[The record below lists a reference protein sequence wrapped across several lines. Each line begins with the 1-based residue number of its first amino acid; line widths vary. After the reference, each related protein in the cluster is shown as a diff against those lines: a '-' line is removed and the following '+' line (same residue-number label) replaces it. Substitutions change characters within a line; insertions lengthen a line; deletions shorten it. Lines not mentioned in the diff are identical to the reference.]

1 MSPQMKAD
9 RVNCDEIRTS
19 LVKYSIVDGH
29 FHFPSFSSLQQNV
42 STRNTFWEHL
52 LQLRGNFFDTPLFS
66 LILNF
71 LQLNNIETHSLLSSS
86 HYDSIFYRGKKKT
99 NGRLKRCKLYS
110 RRYLKLFSFFNI
122 FLQLCVH
129 TNPIHFKIMYYTFF
143 LIQFIIKKYFMNYLW
158 DLKAHK
164 HVQHEHILGYMA

>member
-1 MSPQMKAD
+1 MPLSLPLLLLFAAK
-9 RVNCDEIRTS
+9 RVNTEH
-19 LVKYSIVDGH
+19 L
-29 FHFPSFSSLQQNV
+29 LA
-42 STRNTFWEHL
+42 WEHL

-129 TNPIHFKIMYYTFF
+129 TNPIHFKIMCYTFF
-143 LIQFIIKKYFMNYLW
+143 LIQFIIKKHFMNYIW

-164 HVQHEHILGYMA
+164 HVQHEHIVGYMAWTWMSEKQFIFLVWSIVRVSLL

>member
-86 HYDSIFYRGKKKT
+86 HYDSIFNRGKKK
-99 NGRLKRCKLYS
+99 KRTVASKDANYTLVGTLNFFHS
-110 RRYLKLFSFFNI
+110 LTFSYNFAST
-122 FLQLCVH
+122 Q
-129 TNPIHFKIMYYTFF
+129 
-143 LIQFIIKKYFMNYLW
+143 IQY
-158 DLKAHK
+158 
-164 HVQHEHILGYMA
+164 ILR

>member
-86 HYDSIFYRGKKKT
+86 HYDSIFYRGKKK
-99 NGRLKRCKLYS
+99 KRTVASKDANYTLVGTLNFFHS
-110 RRYLKLFSFFNI
+110 LTFSYNFAST
-122 FLQLCVH
+122 Q
-129 TNPIHFKIMYYTFF
+129 
-143 LIQFIIKKYFMNYLW
+143 IQY
-158 DLKAHK
+158 
-164 HVQHEHILGYMA
+164 ILR